1 MEVAKTTVQLLEEL
15 QLSINGKDE
24 IIASLA
30 ADNQLLPTKLND
42 MKKLHSS
49 KQQSTF
55 LCNMIYRKINQDAPL
70 PLLLG
75 IPLND

>member
-42 MKKLHSS
+42 MEKLHNS
-49 KQQSTF
+49 KQHSTF
-55 LCNMIYRKINQDAPL
+55 LCNMIYRKINQYAPL
-70 PLLLG
+70 PLLLMVYHY
-75 IPLND
+75 